1 MRAGGALRGDIMLT
15 STYTLVALSV
25 EQARVRV
32 DLQALLDRWRPA
44 AWWGEPPAAHQY
56 QAACDAL
63 RQISDACQWRK
74 LDKFVLPALRR
85 RGADAGALLAEL
97 DALSRRANA
106 ARMAA
111 QAAAAEGDPGC
122 LAALEACCELLL
134 ERLEREEI
142 ELLPLARTLIPGDH
156 WFTIA
161 NQMLAHDTVQNEH
174 RDAGRAIVRARL
186 PVEVSTRKS
195 PVLPPVVPIVN

>member
-1 MRAGGALRGDIMLT
+1 MLT

-25 EQARVRV
+25 EQARARV
-32 DLQALLDRWRPA
+32 ELQALLDRWRPA

-56 QAACDAL
+56 EAACAAL
-63 RQISDACQWRK
+63 RQVSDACQWRK

-97 DALSRRANA
+97 DALSRRAHA

-111 QAAAAEGDPGC
+111 QAAAADGDPGC
-122 LAALEACCELLL
+122 LGALEECCELLL
-134 ERLEREEI
+134 ERLEREER
-142 ELLPLARTLIPGDH
+142 ELLPLARTLISGDH

-174 RDAGRAIVRARL
+174 RDAGRGVVRGIAG
-186 PVEVSTRKS
+186 PEVSVRKS
-195 PVLPPVVPIVN
+195 AVSPPVAPIVN

>member
-1 MRAGGALRGDIMLT
+1 MLT

-25 EQARVRV
+25 EQARARTA
-32 DLQALLDRWRPA
+32 LQTLLDRWRPA

-56 QAACDAL
+56 EAACEAL
-63 RQISDACQWRK
+63 RQASEACQWRK

-85 RGADAGALLAEL
+85 RGVDAVTLLAEL
-97 DALSRRANA
+97 DALSRRAHA
-106 ARMAA
+106 ERLAA
-111 QAAAAEGDPGC
+111 QSAASDGDPGC

-134 ERLEREEI
+134 ERLDREER
-142 ELLPLARTLIPGDH
+142 ELLPLARTVIPGDH

-174 RDAGRAIVRARL
+174 RDAGRGVARAMAT
-186 PVEVSTRKS
+186 PEVSVRKS
-195 PVLPPVVPIVN
+195 AALPPVAPIVN

>member
-1 MRAGGALRGDIMLT
+1 MLT

-25 EQARVRV
+25 EQARTRV
-32 DLQALLDRWRPA
+32 ALQALLDRWRPA

-56 QAACDAL
+56 EAACEAL
-63 RQISDACQWRK
+63 RQVSDACQWRK

-85 RGADAGALLAEL
+85 PGVDAVALLAEL
-97 DALSRRANA
+97 DALSRRAHA

-111 QAAAAEGDPGC
+111 QSAAADGDPGC
-122 LAALEACCELLL
+122 LAALEQCCELLL
-134 ERLEREEI
+134 ERLEREER
-142 ELLPLARTLIPGDH
+142 ELLPLARTVIPGDH

-174 RDAGRAIVRARL
+174 RDAGRSAAGAIAA
-186 PVEVSTRKS
+186 PEVSVRKS
-195 PVLPPVVPIVN
+195 VVLPPMSPIVN

>member
-63 RQISDACQWRK
+63 RQATDACQWRK

-85 RGADAGALLAEL
+85 RGADAAALLAEL
-97 DALSRRANA
+97 DALSRRAHA

-122 LAALEACCELLL
+122 LAALQECCELLL
-134 ERLEREEI
+134 ERLEREER

-161 NQMLAHDTVQNEH
+161 NQMLAHDTVQNEQ
-174 RDAGRAIVRARL
+174 RDTGRGVVRAGL
-186 PVEVSTRKS
+186 PSEVSARKS
-195 PVLPPVVPIVN
+195 SVLPPVAPIVN